1 MSKMETN
8 LAPEELRLLRGIL
21 ESHKD
26 QLEQLQD
33 GEPWQPEELRLTNQL
48 IERFSDQTI

>member
-33 GEPWQPEELRLTNQL
+33 GDMAARRVKVNES
-48 IERFSDQTI
+48 ID